1 MTWNVAYS
9 GLSWF
14 LVEPDLVQQLVARL
28 INSKKIKAKG
38 FKLESRKVGINHEI
52 YNEPVDVTEN
62 TDVEIQDRHLGSD
75 SWIFTNELNW

>member
-1 MTWNVAYS
+1 M
-9 GLSWF
+9 
-14 LVEPDLVQQLVARL
+14 EPDLVQQLVARL

-75 SWIFTNELNW
+75 L